1 MFTTVQ
7 WEQHHVH
14 QQGHGRKREYEQSAE
29 GSVCDSSPAGPTQAA
44 SWAWAEAEPREGHFF
59 RCHPL
64 SALILS
70 AKEAT
75 LEGASMHAAAGR
87 EAKA

>member
-7 WEQHHVH
+7 WEQHRVH
-14 QQGHGRKREYEQSAE
+14 QQSHGRKREYEQSAE

-44 SWAWAEAEPREGHFF
+44 SWAEAEPREGHFS

-64 SALILS
+64 SALVQTRSLP
-70 AKEAT
+70 T
-75 LEGASMHAAAGR
+75 LARGLGTPPCSL
-87 EAKA
+87 